1 MMNTITREDLITRA
15 DFYEDVAMILSRG
28 EFIRLFGCEPHDPLD
43 FDYSF
48 NKVTWNQ
55 SLEFAYQAYLEG

>member
-1 MMNTITREDLITRA
+1 MMNTIAREDLITRA
-15 DFYEDVAMILSRG
+15 DFYENVAMNLSRG
-28 EFIRLFGCEPHDPLD
+28 EFIRFFGCEPCDPLD

-48 NKVTWNQ
+48 DNVKWNQ